1 MHIFEIWVICVFF
14 QMRVKAIDGA
24 GRLNTVSVV
33 VTVTRNR
40 NAPSFNPTN
49 YEKTIQDNEPLASS
63 FLQVKATD
71 KDKKVSKGQASSR
84 SYEML

>member
-1 MHIFEIWVICVFF
+1 
-14 QMRVKAIDGA
+14 MRVKAIDGA
-24 GRLNTVSVV
+24 GRLSTVSVI

-71 KDKKVSKGQASSR
+71 KDKKVSKGQGHMKYCRAGNTNVCFIVL
-84 SYEML
+84 EFA